1 MIKIRKVR
9 INYDLEE
16 LQIIIQKSFRTV
28 APHEI

>member
-16 LQIIIQKSFRTV
+16 LQKIIQKSFRTV
-28 APHEI
+28 APQEI